1 MSFLRLELTLP
12 SYYHASSLPL
22 SSYLLGL
29 EGSVP
34 SEMTSN
40 FPGVSAIHYCNQ
52 RCPAM
57 SEGSVIITLENSNA
71 HDVIEE
77 FHNLLKLV
85 RLFSIVGHSRPLS
98 EFISIFMVH
107 LTICTKLKWQKAI
120 EGGKVEVSKLVRS
133 LC

>member
-1 MSFLRLELTLP
+1 
-12 SYYHASSLPL
+12 
-22 SSYLLGL
+22 
-29 EGSVP
+29 
-34 SEMTSN
+34 
-40 FPGVSAIHYCNQ
+40 
-52 RCPAM
+52 M
-57 SEGSVIITLENSNA
+57 SEGSRKPYVIITLENSNA

-85 RLFSIVGHSRPLS
+85 TLFSIVSHSRPLS

-120 EGGKVEVSKLVRS
+120 EGGKVEVSKLVRA